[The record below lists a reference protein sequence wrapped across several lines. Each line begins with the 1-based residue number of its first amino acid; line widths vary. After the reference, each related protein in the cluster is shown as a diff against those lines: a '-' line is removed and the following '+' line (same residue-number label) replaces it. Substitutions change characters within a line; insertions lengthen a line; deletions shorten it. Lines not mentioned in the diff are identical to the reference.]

1 MPPRKLQVGHGAL
14 LSCAK
19 GKGAN
24 ANASCNSA
32 RPSTSAA
39 ASPTSP
45 APLRDATLW
54 STLKRTLDKETL
66 AKIAGIVYLRN
77 TPTNPVHHPSVQ
89 GLRKKLRQTPAAT
102 LGPFEFETRT
112 FTLEHAKQ
120 TYTIEVTL
128 GMGHERTHSD
138 GYEVFINIRGKP
150 AAPNTAVVKPKILAS
165 LAHKIYLQRDGVMKD
180 THIHEYT
187 YQTHTHSD
195 ITIHKKLCSDDQEK
209 LFYAVIAAVLTKHTK
224 VKIKDLNSMDV
235 CFHGVG
241 SYPYIH
247 TTLRERVRELFH
259 GP

>member
-19 GKGAN
+19 GKGA
-24 ANASCNSA
+24 
-32 RPSTSAA
+32 RPSSSASSA

-45 APLRDATLW
+45 APLTDAALW

-66 AKIAGIVYLRN
+66 AKIAGLVDLRN

-89 GLRKKLRQTPAAT
+89 ALRKELRQTPAAM

-112 FTLEHAKQ
+112 FTLDHAKQ
-120 TYTIEVTL
+120 TYTIELTL

-165 LAHKIYLQRDGVMKD
+165 LAQKIYLQRNEVMKD
-180 THIHEYT
+180 THHIHEYT
-187 YQTHTHSD
+187 YQTHTQSE

-209 LFYAVIAAVLTKHTK
+209 LFYAVIAAVLTKHTN

-235 CFHGVG
+235 CFDGVG

-259 GP
+259 GSTPGKMI